1 MAPHNPNSLMDSSI
15 GLSVRDWPESEQPRG
30 RLLNCGPDSL
40 SDAEL
45 LAIFLRVGVKGMTV
59 MDLSRFLLKKF
70 QGLRGLFKAS
80 HQELQ
85 AVSGLG
91 PAKVATLKALAAVTV
106 RYLAEEMQRGPFIGH
121 SRDVQR
127 LLCGRFRDR
136 DREVFAV
143 VFLGHQAPRPGPGGD
158 VPGHPQ
164 QRHRVSAGNRQEGP
178 AVERRG
184 HGGRSQPS
192 IGQSLA
198 QRRTIAR

>member
-1 MAPHNPNSLMDSSI
+1 MAPHNPNSLIDSSI
-15 GLSVRDWPESEQPRG
+15 GLSVRHWPESEQPRE
-30 RLLNCGPDSL
+30 RLLTRGPDSL

-59 MDLSRFLLKKF
+59 MDLSRSLLKKF
-70 QGLRGLFKAS
+70 QGFRGLFKAS

-91 PAKVATLKALAAVTV
+91 PAKVATLKALTAVTI
-106 RYLAEEMQRGPFIGH
+106 RYLAEEMQQGPFIGH

-136 DREVFAV
+136 DRETFAV
-143 VFLGHQAPRPGPGGD
+143 VFLDTRHHVPGPGGD

-164 QRHRVSAGNRQEGP
+164 QRHRVSAGNRQKSP
-178 AVERRG
+178 PVERRR

-192 IGQSLA
+192 VGQSLA
-198 QRRTIAR
+198 QRG